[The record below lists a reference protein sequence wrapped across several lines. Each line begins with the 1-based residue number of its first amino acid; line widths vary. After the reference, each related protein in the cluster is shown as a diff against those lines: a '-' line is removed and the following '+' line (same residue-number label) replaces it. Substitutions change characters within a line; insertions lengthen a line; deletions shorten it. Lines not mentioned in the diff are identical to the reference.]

1 MVNRFAAPTTR
12 LPEVRTIAISTS
24 EMVEPMKNM
33 TRGKGS
39 EPSKPFMKSLMTF
52 LMGHNEP
59 YVTVTRF
66 LYAFLNVVAAL
77 RIHAHSLRNESTVY
91 RRALKCLR
99 CTTHLSF
106 GRECTLY

>member
-1 MVNRFAAPTTR
+1 MRAACRDDVVNRSAPTST
-12 LPEVRTIAISTS
+12 LPEVRAIAIVISTS

-39 EPSKPFMKSLMTF
+39 ELSKPFMKSLMTY

-66 LYAFLNVVAAL
+66 LYAFLNVTP
-77 RIHAHSLRNESTVY
+77 H
-91 RRALKCLR
+91 
-99 CTTHLSF
+99 
-106 GRECTLY
+106 